1 MQAVRTV
8 RPKGPVR
15 SKSAKSGLVFPVARI
30 LRYMKRGNIFR
41 SKRMATKAS
50 VYLSAVIEYVT
61 RELAELAGIH
71 AQKDQKKLIAP
82 RHIMLA
88 VMSDDELLKCLSTVM
103 FPFSGVVPRI
113 HAALIPPRAK
123 SPRRRW
129 HIQRVGQRRQN
140 KAVYKSLTTL
150 SERSVGQNTRLVVL
164 RGDVITTPGT
174 VVVHPTSCN
183 MVFAGQ
189 VGSALL
195 AAGGTLLSEVI
206 RRELQANG
214 PMEIEGVRLTEAV
227 GIPFEYILHCD
238 SPLYRLDNPEDSKTR
253 LRNVI
258 EKCLRLC
265 DERGLEHLVLPS
277 VGSGNCKYPKQ
288 LAAETILNTIK
299 VYCDLHCTT
308 TKLKTIKFVLYDE
321 QSVAVYR
328 SELAR
333 LQ

>member
-1 MQAVRTV
+1 
-8 RPKGPVR
+8 
-15 SKSAKSGLVFPVARI
+15 
-30 LRYMKRGNIFR
+30 
-41 SKRMATKAS
+41 
-50 VYLSAVIEYVT
+50 
-61 RELAELAGIH
+61 
-71 AQKDQKKLIAP
+71 
-82 RHIMLA
+82 MLA

-123 SPRRRW
+123 SPRRWW
-129 HIQRVGQRRQN
+129 HIQR
-140 KAVYKSLTTL
+140 KSLTTL
-150 SERSVGQNTRLVVL
+150 SERSVGQNTRLIVL
-164 RGDVITTPGT
+164 RGDVTTTPGT
-174 VVVHPTSCN
+174 VVVHPTSCK

-195 AAGGTLLSEVI
+195 GAGGTLLSEVI

-277 VGSGNCKYPKQ
+277 VGSGK
-288 LAAETILNTIK
+288 
-299 VYCDLHCTT
+299 
-308 TKLKTIKFVLYDE
+308 
-321 QSVAVYR
+321 
-328 SELAR
+328 
-333 LQ
+333 

>member
-41 SKRMATKAS
+41 SKRVATKAS

-140 KAVYKSLTTL
+140 KAVYFLHL
-150 SERSVGQNTRLVVL
+150 FWL
-164 RGDVITTPGT
+164 DP
-174 VVVHPTSCN
+174 
-183 MVFAGQ
+183 
-189 VGSALL
+189 GSALL
-195 AAGGTLLSEVI
+195 GAGGTLLSEVI

-214 PMEIEGVRLTEAV
+214 PMKIEGVRLTEAV

-277 VGSGNCKYPKQ
+277 VGSGK
-288 LAAETILNTIK
+288 
-299 VYCDLHCTT
+299 
-308 TKLKTIKFVLYDE
+308 
-321 QSVAVYR
+321 
-328 SELAR
+328 
-333 LQ
+333 